1 MKMKVMMSDLHAKTR
16 FDAEATG
23 NSKMACFALQQEFIR
38 TYLQDFHWINFGN
51 ATSLFQFIHIVSR
64 FYTRLI
70 SQTLMDSSHFSTTGA
85 YKL

>member
-38 TYLQDFHWINFGN
+38 TYLQDFH
-51 ATSLFQFIHIVSR
+51 
-64 FYTRLI
+64 
-70 SQTLMDSSHFSTTGA
+70 
-85 YKL
+85 